1 MTIIN
6 KNGMNIQMSPVDL
19 IVLNAGDPR
28 SIKSSVLL
36 DMLLADKL
44 DSQFDWSDRLATLD
58 RDELV
63 SAVVTWQSRLKSGLE
78 LFFK

>member
-1 MTIIN
+1 MTITN
-6 KNGMNIQMSPVDL
+6 KNGMNIQMSLVDL

-36 DMLLADKL
+36 DLLLADKL

>member
-1 MTIIN
+1 MIITN

>member
-1 MTIIN
+1 MTITN
-6 KNGMNIQMSPVDL
+6 KNGMNIQISLVDL

-63 SAVVTWQSRLKSGLE
+63 SAVVTWQSRLKRGLE

>member
-1 MTIIN
+1 MTITN
-6 KNGMNIQMSPVDL
+6 KNGMNIQISLVDL

-44 DSQFDWSDRLATLD
+44 DSQFDWSDRLATLE

-63 SAVVTWQSRLKSGLE
+63 SAVVTWQARLKSGLD

>member
-63 SAVVTWQSRLKSGLE
+63 SAVVTWQSRLKRGLE

>member
-1 MTIIN
+1 MTITN
-6 KNGMNIQMSPVDL
+6 KNGMNIQISLVDL

-63 SAVVTWQSRLKSGLE
+63 SAVVTWQSRLKSGLD

>member
-1 MTIIN
+1 MTITN
-6 KNGMNIQMSPVDL
+6 KNGMNIQISLVDL

-44 DSQFDWSDRLATLD
+44 DSQFDWSDRLATLE
-58 RDELV
+58 RNELV
-63 SAVVTWQSRLKSGLE
+63 SAVVTWQSRLKSGLD

>member
-1 MTIIN
+1 MIITN

-36 DMLLADKL
+36 DMLLTDKL

>member
-1 MTIIN
+1 MTITN
-6 KNGMNIQMSPVDL
+6 KNGMNIQISLVDL

-63 SAVVTWQSRLKSGLE
+63 SAVVTWQSRLKSGLD
-78 LFFK
+78 LFFN